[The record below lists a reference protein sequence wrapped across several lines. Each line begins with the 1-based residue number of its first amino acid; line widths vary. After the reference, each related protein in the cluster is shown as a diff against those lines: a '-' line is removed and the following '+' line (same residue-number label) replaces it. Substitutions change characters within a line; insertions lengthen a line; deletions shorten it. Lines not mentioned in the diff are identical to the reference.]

1 MQIPSLKADT
11 AVRFAEPAQIVVQFS
26 ASSIIPGGAEGDNA
40 TNGELDHTRPGHDR
54 PCVFP
59 KLSEASRSHLRPSN
73 SEVRLILDAK
83 APAFPLRMFFPLVEI
98 CPINLHD
105 G

>member
-1 MQIPSLKADT
+1 MYLAEVVPKLRLMWAIAITPSVPT
-11 AVRFAEPAQIVVQFS
+11 
-26 ASSIIPGGAEGDNA
+26 GDNA
-40 TNGELDHTRPGHDR
+40 TNGGLDHSRPGHDR

-59 KLSEASRSHLRPSN
+59 KFSEASRSHLRPSN